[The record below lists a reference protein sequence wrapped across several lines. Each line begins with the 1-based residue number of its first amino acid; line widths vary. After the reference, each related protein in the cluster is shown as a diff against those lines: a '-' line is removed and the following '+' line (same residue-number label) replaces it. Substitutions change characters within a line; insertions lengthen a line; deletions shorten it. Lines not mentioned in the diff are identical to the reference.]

1 MIYLSQETYSN
12 LSSNAMGEADE
23 GDTMHAK
30 NKFIRRRSKRFSRG
44 NTTVLIAYAFCT
56 YLLGFATASAQ
67 TKVIVGLS
75 TLNSRVSPLWVA
87 QERGFFAK
95 QGLDVL
101 LVLTRLSQPAIAGL
115 LAGELQM
122 VYGGSNTALGAVASG
137 AELKIVAMMSNRLT
151 YDLIAR
157 PGINKPEDLRGKRF
171 GTGGIGGSLWMGALL
186 GLEHLGLEA
195 GRDQVS
201 LMIVG
206 DQTNNAQALEA
217 GNIDVTTLDG
227 VYTQRLKQKG
237 FKVIAEFGKA
247 NIVFPGQGIV
257 VSRAFLQKQGN
268 IVESFLKGLLEGIQF
283 SLAPANK
290 AAVIKTMTTRLRIP
304 DPNSA
309 EAGYQDLVTGVE
321 AKPYPSVEGLRNVQR
336 LMKQQNPKVG
346 NLKVEDLVDDR
357 ILRKLLGG

>member
-1 MIYLSQETYSN
+1 MQQKFATCVKNYLSCSAVT
-12 LSSNAMGEADE
+12 
-23 GDTMHAK
+23 
-30 NKFIRRRSKRFSRG
+30 
-44 NTTVLIAYAFCT
+44 
-56 YLLGFATASAQ
+56 LLTCLCLLLPGQSSAQ

-75 TLNSRVSPLWVA
+75 TLNSRVSPLWIA
-87 QERGFFAK
+87 QERGFFSK
-95 QGLDVL
+95 NGLEVL
-101 LVLTRLSQPAIAGL
+101 LVLTRLSNPAIAGL

-122 VYGGSNTALGAVASG
+122 VYGGANAALAAASNG
-137 AELKIVAMMSNRLT
+137 AELKLVAAMSNRLT
-151 YDLIAR
+151 YELIAR
-157 PGINKPEDLRGKRF
+157 PGINKPEDLRGKRW

-186 GLEHLGLEA
+186 GLENLGLEA
-195 GRDQVS
+195 SRDQIS

-217 GNIDVTTLDG
+217 GNVDVTTLDG
-227 VYTQRLKQKG
+227 VYTHRLKQKG

-247 NIVFPGQGIV
+247 NIPFPGQGIV
-257 VSRAFLQKQGN
+257 VSRAFLQKQS
-268 IVESFLKGLLEGIQF
+268 IVVEAFLKSLLEGIQYC
-283 SLAPANK
+283 LAPANK

-309 EAGYQDLVTGVE
+309 EVGYQDLISGVD

>member
-1 MIYLSQETYSN
+1 MHFDKHLNRHNTAKFLPVRFLSWTPF
-12 LSSNAMGEADE
+12 LA
-23 GDTMHAK
+23 
-30 NKFIRRRSKRFSRG
+30 
-44 NTTVLIAYAFCT
+44 VL
-56 YLLGFATASAQ
+56 LLLHSAALAQ

-75 TLNSRVSPLWVA
+75 TLNSRVSPLWIA
-87 QERGFFAK
+87 QERGFFSK
-95 QGLDVL
+95 NGLEVL
-101 LVLTRLSQPAIAGL
+101 LVLTRLSNPAIAGL

-122 VYGGSNTALGAVASG
+122 VYGGANAALAAASNG
-137 AELKIVAMMSNRLT
+137 AELKLVAAMSNRLT
-151 YDLIAR
+151 YELIAR
-157 PGINKPEDLRGKRF
+157 PGINKPEDLRGKRW

-186 GLEHLGLEA
+186 GLENLGLEA
-195 GRDQVS
+195 SRDQIS

-217 GNIDVTTLDG
+217 GNVDVTTLDG
-227 VYTQRLKQKG
+227 VYTHRLKQKG

-247 NIVFPGQGIV
+247 NIPFPGQGIV
-257 VSRAFLQKQGN
+257 VSRAFLQKQS
-268 IVESFLKGLLEGIQF
+268 IVVEAFLKSLLEGIQYC
-283 SLAPANK
+283 LAPANK
-290 AAVIKTMTTRLRIP
+290 AAVIKTMTSRLRIP

-309 EAGYQDLVTGVE
+309 EVGYQDLISGVD

>member
-1 MIYLSQETYSN
+1 MQCN
-12 LSSNAMGEADE
+12 
-23 GDTMHAK
+23 
-30 NKFIRRRSKRFSRG
+30 NKYESRTKTFPRHTIRLFIFAVS
-44 NTTVLIAYAFCT
+44 A
-56 YLLGFATASAQ
+56 YLLVPAIVSAQ

-87 QERGFFAK
+87 QERGFFSK
-95 QGLDVL
+95 NGLEVL
-101 LVLTRLSQPAIAGL
+101 LVLTRLSNPSIAGL

-122 VYGGSNTALGAVASG
+122 VYGGANAALAAASNG
-137 AELKIVAMMSNRLT
+137 AELKLIAAMSNRLT
-151 YDLIAR
+151 YELIAR

-186 GLEHLGLEA
+186 GLENLGLEA
-195 GRDQVS
+195 ARDNIS

-227 VYTQRLKQKG
+227 VYTHRLKQKG

-247 NIVFPGQGIV
+247 NIPFPGQGIV
-257 VSRAFLQKQGN
+257 VSRVFLQKQSN
-268 IVESFLKGLLEGIQF
+268 IAEAFLKSLVESIQYC
-283 SLAPANK
+283 LAPANK
-290 AAVIKTMTTRLRIP
+290 AAVIKTMTARLRIP

-309 EAGYQDLVTGVE
+309 EVGYQDLVSGVD
-321 AKPYPSVEGLRNVQR
+321 AKPYPSLEGLRNVQR

-346 NLKVEDLVDDR
+346 NLKVEELVDDR

>member
-1 MIYLSQETYSN
+1 MLPGQS
-12 LSSNAMGEADE
+12 
-23 GDTMHAK
+23 
-30 NKFIRRRSKRFSRG
+30 F
-44 NTTVLIAYAFCT
+44 
-56 YLLGFATASAQ
+56 AQ

-95 QGLDVL
+95 NGLEVL
-101 LVLTRLSQPAIAGL
+101 LVLTRLSNPAIAGL

-122 VYGGSNTALGAVASG
+122 VYGGANAALAAASNG
-137 AELKIVAMMSNRLT
+137 AELKLIAAMSNRLT
-151 YDLIAR
+151 YELIAR

-186 GLEHLGLEA
+186 GLENLGMEA
-195 GRDQVS
+195 SRDQIS

-227 VYTQRLKQKG
+227 VYTHRLKQKG

-247 NIVFPGQGIV
+247 NIPFPGQGIV
-257 VSRAFLQKQGN
+257 VSRAFLQKQPM
-268 IVESFLKGLLEGIQF
+268 IVEAFLKSLLEAIQYC
-283 SLAPANK
+283 LAPANK

-309 EAGYQDLVTGVE
+309 EIGYQDLVTGVD
-321 AKPYPSVEGLRNVQR
+321 AKPYPSLDGLRNVQR

-346 NLKVEDLVDDR
+346 NLNVADLVDDR

>member
-1 MIYLSQETYSN
+1 MRHKSLNRVKST
-12 LSSNAMGEADE
+12 
-23 GDTMHAK
+23 
-30 NKFIRRRSKRFSRG
+30 RRR
-44 NTTVLIAYAFCT
+44 YAFIVAAC
-56 YLLGFATASAQ
+56 LAFLSPHPSPAQ

-75 TLNSRVSPLWVA
+75 TLNSRVSPLWIA
-87 QERGFFAK
+87 QERGLFAK
-95 QGLDVL
+95 HGLEVL
-101 LVLTRLSQPAIAGL
+101 LVLTRLSQPAVAGL

-122 VYGGSNTALGAVASG
+122 VYGGSNTALGAIANG
-137 AELKIVAMMSNRLT
+137 AELKILAMMSNRLT

-157 PGINKPEDLRGKRF
+157 PGINKAEELRGKRF

-186 GLEHLGLEA
+186 GLEHLGLDA
-195 GRDQVS
+195 TRDQIS

-217 GNIDVTTLDG
+217 GNVDVTTLDG
-227 VYTQRLKQKG
+227 VYTHRLKQKG

-290 AAVIKTMTTRLRIP
+290 AAVIKTMTARLRLP
-304 DPNSA
+304 DANSA
-309 EAGYQDLVTGVE
+309 EAGYQDLTGGVE
-321 AKPYPSVEGLRNVQR
+321 AKPYPSLEGLRNVQR
-336 LMKQQNPKVG
+336 LMKVQNPKVA
-346 NLKVEDLVDDR
+346 NVKLDELVDDR